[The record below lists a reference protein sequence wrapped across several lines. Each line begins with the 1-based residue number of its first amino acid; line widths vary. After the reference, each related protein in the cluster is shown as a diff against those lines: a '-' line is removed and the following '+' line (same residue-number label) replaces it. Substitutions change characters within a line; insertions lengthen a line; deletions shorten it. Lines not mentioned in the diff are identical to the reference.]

1 MTGAPIDLVSHHG
14 EFAMAE
20 PHRTPLPL
28 LAPLSWLRRGAADL
42 RDTNFRGVFYGLCF
56 LGLALAIGWMHEALW
71 QATMGLTAIA
81 FLIGPFLCCG
91 VYELSRQRERGE
103 PPDLVASLTCWMR
116 NLKSIAL
123 FTVLLVFCMIV
134 WARVSVVMFALFAS
148 QDYVTLQGILRQI
161 VEGSRNLEFLLV
173 WSVVGCGFASLVFA
187 VSVVSMPLL
196 LDRQEDT
203 VAAIAASV
211 QALWRQPATCAIWAA
226 LIVGLV
232 GGSLLLF
239 LPAIVITGPWVAH
252 ATWHAYRALLPVEPS
267 SAPSDVERAVR
278 APEPQ

>member
-1 MTGAPIDLVSHHG
+1 
-14 EFAMAE
+14 MAE
-20 PHRTPLPL
+20 PNRTPLPL
-28 LAPLSWLRRGAADL
+28 LAPLQWLRQGAADL

-56 LGLALAIGWMHEALW
+56 YGLALAIGWVHDALW
-71 QATMGLTAIA
+71 QATMGLSATA

-91 VYELSRQRERGE
+91 VYELSRQLERGE
-103 PPDLVASLTCWMR
+103 PLDLVASLSCWRR
-116 NLKSIAL
+116 NFKSIAL

-148 QDYVTLQGILRQI
+148 QEYATLQGILRQI
-161 VEGSRNLEFLLV
+161 VDGSHNAEFLLV
-173 WSVVGCGFASLVFA
+173 WAAVGCGFASLVFA
-187 VSVVSMPLL
+187 ISVVSLPLL

-203 VAAIAASV
+203 VAAVVASV
-211 QALWRQPATCAIWAA
+211 QALWRQPASCAVWAA

-252 ATWHAYRALLPVEPS
+252 ATWHAYRGMLLV
-267 SAPSDVERAVR
+267 SASAANGVDPAVH
-278 APEPQ
+278 ASGTH

>member
-1 MTGAPIDLVSHHG
+1 
-14 EFAMAE
+14 MAE
-20 PHRTPLPL
+20 PNHAPLPL
-28 LAPLSWLRRGAADL
+28 LAPLQWLQRGAADI

-56 LGLALAIGWMHEALW
+56 FGLALAIGWVHNALW
-71 QATMGLTAIA
+71 QATMGLTATA

-103 PPDLVASLTCWMR
+103 PPDLVASLTSWRR

-134 WARVSVVMFALFAS
+134 WARVSVVLFALSAS
-148 QDYVTLQGILRQI
+148 HDYVTLQGFLRHI
-161 VEGSRNLEFLLV
+161 ADGSRNLEFLLV

-187 VSVVSMPLL
+187 MSVVSMPLL
-196 LDRQEDT
+196 LDRQEDA
-203 VAAIAASV
+203 VAAVAASA
-211 QALWRQPATCAIWAA
+211 QALWRQPTPCAIWAA

-252 ATWHAYRALLPVEPS
+252 ATWHAYRALLQGETA
-267 SAPSDVERAVR
+267 SAAIDVDPALH
-278 APEPQ
+278 APQTH